1 MSPRHVWF
9 VTWTD
14 FRSFLR
20 EKETVLWV
28 FVMPIVFFTFFGFT
42 TSGFGPSEDG
52 QSRIAVRG
60 GDEGGLVGGRIVS
73 RLEGLGYAVTH
84 VDSAHS
90 GTQITLPPALTDS
103 VLAGRTATVIVDGDE
118 GDLAAQADLVQ
129 ITRAVY
135 TTLADLAAVSAVGD
149 TLSAAALVR
158 LDGIERSLTV
168 RVEPAGR
175 RRVVPSG
182 FDQAVPGTMV
192 MFILLNMLT
201 GGAILLMQ
209 ERSSGLLR
217 RLATAPIS
225 RAEIVAGKLGA
236 RLGLGVL
243 QVAMGILAGTFI
255 FGVDWG
261 PDLPMVVLVLL
272 AWAALA
278 AAIGILVGSVVRS
291 EGQAVGLGVTGSMV
305 LAALGGCWWPI
316 EITPDALQAV
326 QKFLPTGWAMD
337 ALHRLCSFQLGAASA
352 LPHLLAIL
360 AAGAIVTFL
369 AARGFRFE

>member
-1 MSPRHVWF
+1 
-9 VTWTD
+9 
-14 FRSFLR
+14 
-20 EKETVLWV
+20 
-28 FVMPIVFFTFFGFT
+28 
-42 TSGFGPSEDG
+42 
-52 QSRIAVRG
+52 
-60 GDEGGLVGGRIVS
+60 
-73 RLEGLGYAVTH
+73 
-84 VDSAHS
+84 
-90 GTQITLPPALTDS
+90 
-103 VLAGRTATVIVDGDE
+103 
-118 GDLAAQADLVQ
+118 
-129 ITRAVY
+129 
-135 TTLADLAAVSAVGD
+135 
-149 TLSAAALVR
+149 
-158 LDGIERSLTV
+158 
-168 RVEPAGR
+168 
-175 RRVVPSG
+175 
-182 FDQAVPGTMV
+182 
-192 MFILLNMLT
+192 MLT